1 MSAPTCPSTSSIARP
16 WTIDHAGSASSR
28 ASPRGICPVWHI
40 ASNTNGF
47 GNLVALI
54 VRRKL
59 AGMKTSLE
67 NLISMAM
74 FARVVESGSL
84 TAAAALLS
92 VSKSAVSK
100 RLAALEER
108 LGVRLLHRTTRRI
121 TLTAEGAELFQH
133 CLQLVRAADGAP
145 ELHPGSEPRG
155 LLRVSAPVVF
165 SDALVADAI
174 ADFVRRYPE
183 VEVDLRVSNAV
194 VHLVGEQIDVAV
206 RVSRALESSSLVAR
220 RLATAPQV
228 ACAAPSYIAARGTP
242 ATPAD
247 LRGHACLRFSR
258 LRPEVEWR
266 FRDGRSET
274 VVPVSGPIVSDD
286 VEALRRAAVAGA
298 GIIVLPRFFVAA
310 DLDAGRLVPLLAQYP
325 SRELGVFAVYSK
337 GKLVPA
343 KIRAFV
349 AHLVAHARAARW
361 R

>member
-1 MSAPTCPSTSSIARP
+1 
-16 WTIDHAGSASSR
+16 
-28 ASPRGICPVWHI
+28 
-40 ASNTNGF
+40 
-47 GNLVALI
+47 
-54 VRRKL
+54 
-59 AGMKTSLE
+59 MKTSLE

-84 TAAAALLS
+84 SAAAATLS

-108 LGVRLLHRTTRRI
+108 LGVRLLHRTTRCI
-121 TLTAEGAELFQH
+121 TLTPEGAELFEH
-133 CLQLVRAADGAP
+133 CLQLLRAADGAP

-155 LLRVSAPVVF
+155 LLRVSAPAIF
-165 SDALVADAI
+165 SDALVAEAI
-174 ADFVRRYPE
+174 ADFVRRHPR
-183 VEVDLRVSNAV
+183 VEVDLRVSNAM
-194 VHLVGEQIDVAV
+194 VHMIGEQIDVAL
-206 RVSRALESSSLVAR
+206 RVSRTLESSSLIAR

-228 ACAAPSYIAARGTP
+228 VCAAPAYIEARGTP

-274 VVPVSGPIVSDD
+274 AVPVSGPIVSDD
-286 VEALRRAAVAGA
+286 VEALRRSAIAGA
-298 GIIVLPRFFVAA
+298 GIIVVPRFFVAP
-310 DLDAGRLVPLLAQYP
+310 DIDAGRLVPLLEQYASP
-325 SRELGVFAVYSK
+325 ELGVFAVYSK

-349 AHLVAHARAARW
+349 AHLATRARAARW